1 MLLGR
6 EPLISGLFRVRGRRG
21 SSSRYEGMVSG
32 SRKMDQI
39 HTGKNQDAVHRMWLE
54 IDMYMYMCMGVGF
67 SVSLPHDCTIPPDL

>member
-1 MLLGR
+1 
-6 EPLISGLFRVRGRRG
+6 
-21 SSSRYEGMVSG
+21 
-32 SRKMDQI
+32 MDQI